1 MTANEDSLWNRSE
14 QEMPKQQQSATSR
27 LRACRPD
34 FRAICSSMMITHAKD
49 ASSASFSCSNV
60 DSGRFSSR
68 WIFCN
73 ACIAHTRLSA
83 AYSDSPSSTRRNSA
97 WRISSGTSGRP
108 SWSCARA
115 IPYLCYGQLS
125 SSPDEVFF
133 LRQHYEMKI
142 RQHRSRLNA
151 T

>member
-14 QEMPKQQQSATSR
+14 QEMPKQQRSATSR

-60 DSGRFSSR
+60 DSGRFSSA

-73 ACIAHTRLSA
+73 AFIAHTRRSA
-83 AYSDSPSSTRRNSA
+83 ASGGSSARRLSSPSSA
-97 WRISSGTSGRP
+97 SGRP
-108 SWSCARA
+108 SGKWSCAHPVR
-115 IPYLCYGQLS
+115 YLCCGQLS
-125 SSPDEVFF
+125 SSPDEVVF
-133 LRQHYEMKI
+133 LRQHQCFVTT
-142 RQHRSRLNA
+142 R
-151 T
+151 